1 MFAVMEPTPNK
12 WQTIRSKKIYD
23 NPWIEVQEDQIVNPS
38 GKPGIYGKVIF
49 KNLAVA
55 IVPLDPNLNT
65 WIVGQHRYTLDE
77 YSWELPMGGV
87 PFAEDPLLG
96 AQRELQEETGITANK
111 WTPLLKMHTSNSVTD
126 ELAYSFVAEDL
137 AIGPPSFD
145 ETEDIQIKKLPFEEV
160 VGLVM
165 DGKITDGLSMGSILK
180 LARQLNL

>member
-1 MFAVMEPTPNK
+1 MEPTPNK
-12 WQTIRSKKIYD
+12 WQTLQSKKIYD
-23 NPWIEVQEDQIVNPS
+23 NPWIEVQEDKIINPS

-55 IVPLDPNLNT
+55 IVPLDQNLNT

-87 PFAEDPLLG
+87 PFHEDPLLG
-96 AQRELQEETGITANK
+96 AQRELQEETGITAKK

-126 ELAYSFVAEDL
+126 ELAYSFIAEDL
-137 AIGPPSFD
+137 TIGPPSFD
-145 ETEDIQIKKLPFEEV
+145 ETEDIQIKKLPFAEV
-160 VGLVM
+160 VELVM
-165 DGKITDGLSMGSILK
+165 DGEITDGLSMGSILK